1 MMLDGDRGRW
11 INTPVMRLAATPVS
25 MVLVFVCACGPSV
38 SGQVDSGSEI
48 DGPATI
54 DSGPRPDAP
63 PLPDNTSVY
72 AHSATELFK
81 INPDT
86 LLQTSVGTFTFT
98 GDAENITDI
107 AVDKTGDMVGI
118 SLQSVYSIDRET
130 AVATLLSTLSG
141 DSGLTSL
148 SFVPTDISD
157 ASSDELL
164 VAADF
169 EGVVWQINPDTG
181 LRTTIGNYNASGT
194 TIGSSGDIVSIIGFG
209 TVATVNVTGEDN
221 DHLARIDPLTWQATL
236 IGDTGYDK
244 IFGIGFWGGDVY
256 GFTDNQEFVT
266 INATTGAVSN
276 VQNGSVAWW
285 GAGVTTIAPIV
296 D

>member
-11 INTPVMRLAATPVS
+11 IHTPVMWLSASSVS
-25 MVLVFVCACGPSV
+25 TILVFACACGPSV
-38 SGQVDSGSEI
+38 SGQVDSGPD
-48 DGPATI
+48 DGPPPI
-54 DSGPRPDAP
+54 DAAPRPDTR

-81 INPDT
+81 INPGT
-86 LLQTSVGTFTFT
+86 LEQTSVGLFTFT
-98 GDAENITDI
+98 GDDENITDI
-107 AVDKTGDMVGI
+107 AVDKLGAMVGI
-118 SLQSVYSIDRET
+118 SLQSVFSIDRET

-148 SFVPTDISD
+148 SFVPTDIND
-157 ASSDELL
+157 ASSDEIL

-169 EGVVWQINPDTG
+169 EGVVWEINPDSG
-181 LRTTIGNYNASGT
+181 ERTSIGNYNASGSD
-194 TIGSSGDIVSIIGFG
+194 IGSSGDIVSIIGFG
-209 TVATVNVTGEDN
+209 TVATVNVDGEDN
-221 DHLARIDPLTWQATL
+221 DHLARIDAVTWRATL

-266 INATTGAVSN
+266 IDATTGVVNN
-276 VQNGSVAWW
+276 VRTSSISWW